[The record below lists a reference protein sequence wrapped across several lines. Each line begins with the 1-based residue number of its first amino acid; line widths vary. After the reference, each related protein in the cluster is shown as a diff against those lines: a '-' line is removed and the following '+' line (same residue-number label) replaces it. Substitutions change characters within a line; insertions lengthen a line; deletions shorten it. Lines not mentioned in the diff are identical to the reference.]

1 MATSKVWL
9 ITGAGRRSRWP
20 QRFGSRLTLT
30 VSCPPPWHTTMR
42 PEHRTASKTWLF
54 RSAKLFL

>member
-30 VSCPPPWHTTMR
+30 VSCHLPSHTTMR
-42 PEHRTASKTWLF
+42 LERLPGHQRFDLNRVSVL
-54 RSAKLFL
+54 